1 MFARS
6 LTIALAFLMASP
18 LTAANCSTGTC
29 PSVYHQPVVSHNYV
43 TPYVEPVTTYATP
56 TIINQTIF
64 YEVGHDVRYP
74 AVAPQAVIAA
84 EVGQLK
90 RESQRIQDKMQD
102 LLAYQQQSQP
112 QQPQIV
118 YVPVPQQMPAQPV
131 QQQPVQQPACAPG
144 SKCNPQPAPQPPT
157 SKPTFSLKAQG
168 GVVEAKCIKCH
179 GGSGEPKGDL
189 DLRGSITCEQYHEAM
204 KRLLTDDDSQRMP
217 KGQPPLTPEE
227 TAEAM
232 KQLTA
237 MVVNDAKGK

>member
-6 LTIALAFLMASP
+6 LTIALALLIASP
-18 LTAANCSTGTC
+18 VAAVQCGSTC
-29 PSVYHQPVVSHNYV
+29 PSIYHEPVVSHNY
-43 TPYVEPVTTYATP
+43 TAPYVAPVTTYTTP
-56 TIINQTIF
+56 QYITQNIF

-112 QQPQIV
+112 PQPQIV
-118 YVPVPQQMPAQPV
+118 YVPVPQQMPAQP
-131 QQQPVQQPACAPG
+131 QQPVQQPACAPG
-144 SKCNPQPAPQPPT
+144 SKCNPQPAPQPPAQQPE
-157 SKPTFSLKAQG
+157 KPTFSLKSHG
-168 GVVEAKCIKCH
+168 GIIETKCGDCH
-179 GGSGEPKGDL
+179 GGKSGTKGNL
-189 DLRGSITCEQYHEAM
+189 DLRSAITCEQFHEAM

-217 KGQPPLTPEE
+217 KGQPALTPEE
-227 TAEAM
+227 TADAM

-237 MVVNDAKGK
+237 MVVKDK